1 LNGILG
7 VLWFKMKF
15 YMYMMFVL
23 VKYFFIFV
31 TYQNNK
37 SDKILGKQ
45 KWYQNNKSDII
56 LCKQKW

>member
-1 LNGILG
+1 
-7 VLWFKMKF
+7 
-15 YMYMMFVL
+15 MYMMFVL